1 MEISGEI
8 HYANVDIDFDVD
20 YLAETL
26 ATNHD
31 FVDSTVLHAHVEE
44 YCDSYV
50 ADSVS
55 ERVQEATQEL
65 RTNMESMAEEFD
77 QYEFRVRMDDIDG
90 DIDELRHQVK
100 ELQPNNNYVRIND
113 LHKIIEEVVRA
124 EICVAFAAGHHKMQ
138 DRLNGTDIGIK
149 EG

>member
-8 HYANVDIDFDVD
+8 HYANVEIDFDVD

-50 ADSVS
+50 ADRVS
-55 ERVQEATQEL
+55 ERVDEEIQEL
-65 RTNMESMAEEFD
+65 R
-77 QYEFRVRMDDIDG
+77 VKVDDL
-90 DIDELRHQVK
+90 DILHRELRGK
-100 ELQPNNNYVRIND
+100 IRELEPNNNYVRIND
-113 LHKIIEEVVRA
+113 LRDVIDAQVDVRLTRILSDVMKGIEEYRK
-124 EICVAFAAGHHKMQ
+124 G
-138 DRLNGTDIGIK
+138 N
-149 EG
+149 

>member
-8 HYANVDIDFDVD
+8 HYANVEIDFDVD

-31 FVDSTVLHAHVEE
+31 FVDDVVMHN
-44 YCDSYV
+44 YV
-50 ADSVS
+50 DEHMAGISEQIDDVAIRLDDLSDQVS
-55 ERVQEATQEL
+55 ELE
-65 RTNMESMAEEFD
+65 
-77 QYEFRVRMDDIDG
+77 
-90 DIDELRHQVK
+90 
-100 ELQPNNNYVRIND
+100 PNNNYVRIND
-113 LHKIIEEVVRA
+113 LHKIIEEIVRA

>member
-8 HYANVDIDFDVD
+8 HYANVEIDFDVD

-50 ADSVS
+50 ADRVS
-55 ERVQEATQEL
+55 ERVDEEIQEL
-65 RTNMESMAEEFD
+65 R
-77 QYEFRVRMDDIDG
+77 VKVDDL
-90 DIDELRHQVK
+90 DILHRELRGK
-100 ELQPNNNYVRIND
+100 IRELEPNNNYVRIND
-113 LHKIIEEVVRA
+113 LHKIIEEIVRA

>member
-50 ADSVS
+50 ADRVS
-55 ERVQEATQEL
+55 ERVQEEIQEL
-65 RTNMESMAEEFD
+65 RVQNVNLGHDLMTE
-77 QYEFRVRMDDIDG
+77 RVQRVTDHE
-90 DIDELRHQVK
+90 ELR
-100 ELQPNNNYVRIND
+100 ET
-113 LHKIIEEVVRA
+113 IEEIVRA

-138 DRLNGTDIGIK
+138 EKLNKVPPPNGLTNSNWGEENK

>member
-44 YCDSYV
+44 YCDGYV
-50 ADSVS
+50 NDLVR
-55 ERVQEATQEL
+55 ERVHQEIQEL
-65 RTNMESMAEEFD
+65 R
-77 QYEFRVRMDDIDG
+77 VKVDDL
-90 DIDELRHQVK
+90 DILHRELRGK
-100 ELQPNNNYVRIND
+100 IRELEPNNNYVRIND
-113 LHKIIEEVVRA
+113 LHKIIEEIVRA

>member
-8 HYANVDIDFDVD
+8 HYANVEIDFDVD

-55 ERVQEATQEL
+55 ERVQEEIQERRLVDDNNLQAQVEEYCDSYVADCVSERVEEEIQEL
-65 RTNMESMAEEFD
+65 RKT
-77 QYEFRVRMDDIDG
+77 
-90 DIDELRHQVK
+90 
-100 ELQPNNNYVRIND
+100 
-113 LHKIIEEVVRA
+113 IEEIVRA

>member
-31 FVDSTVLHAHVEE
+31 FVDDVVMHN
-44 YCDSYV
+44 YV
-50 ADSVS
+50 DEHTAGISEQIDDVAIRLDDLSDQVS
-55 ERVQEATQEL
+55 ELE
-65 RTNMESMAEEFD
+65 
-77 QYEFRVRMDDIDG
+77 
-90 DIDELRHQVK
+90 
-100 ELQPNNNYVRIND
+100 PNNNYVRIND
-113 LHKIIEEVVRA
+113 LHTTIKEVVDA
-124 EICVAFAAGHHKMQ
+124 
-138 DRLNGTDIGIK
+138 RLIELFTRIIK

>member
-8 HYANVDIDFDVD
+8 HYANVEIDFDVD

-31 FVDSTVLHAHVEE
+31 FVDDVVMHNYVDEHMAGAIEQIDDVAIRLDDLSDQIREFGELRVNVAHAQAEFE
-44 YCDSYV
+44 GELQDLR
-50 ADSVS
+50 DQVS
-55 ERVQEATQEL
+55 ELE
-65 RTNMESMAEEFD
+65 
-77 QYEFRVRMDDIDG
+77 
-90 DIDELRHQVK
+90 
-100 ELQPNNNYVRIND
+100 PNNNYVRIND
-113 LHKIIEEVVRA
+113 LHKIIEEIVRA

>member
-55 ERVQEATQEL
+55 ERVQEEIQEL
-65 RTNMESMAEEFD
+65 RKT
-77 QYEFRVRMDDIDG
+77 
-90 DIDELRHQVK
+90 
-100 ELQPNNNYVRIND
+100 
-113 LHKIIEEVVRA
+113 IEEIVRA

>member
-31 FVDSTVLHAHVEE
+31 FVDTVVMHT
-44 YCDSYV
+44 YV
-50 ADSVS
+50 D
-55 ERVQEATQEL
+55 EH
-65 RTNMESMAEEFD
+65 
-77 QYEFRVRMDDIDG
+77 MDGAIEQIDNVAL
-90 DIDELRHQVK
+90 DVDELREK
-100 ELQPNNNYVRIND
+100 IRELEPNNNYVRIND

>member
-50 ADSVS
+50 ADCVS
-55 ERVQEATQEL
+55 ERVEEEIQEL
-65 RTNMESMAEEFD
+65 RKT
-77 QYEFRVRMDDIDG
+77 
-90 DIDELRHQVK
+90 
-100 ELQPNNNYVRIND
+100 
-113 LHKIIEEVVRA
+113 IEEIVRA